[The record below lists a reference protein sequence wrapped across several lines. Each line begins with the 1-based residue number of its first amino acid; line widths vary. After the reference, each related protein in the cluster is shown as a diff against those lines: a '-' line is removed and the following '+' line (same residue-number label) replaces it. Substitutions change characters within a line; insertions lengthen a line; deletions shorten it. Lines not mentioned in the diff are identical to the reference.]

1 MIICL
6 KNKHTLKIDD
16 FYFKCCFGENGK
28 SKKKREG
35 DKKTPKGVFKFKKV
49 LYRKDRIS
57 GLETKLK
64 LIPIKQNM
72 GWCDDI
78 NSKFYNKLI
87 RFPSNKSS
95 ERLFRKDNIYNIII
109 VIDFNMSPIIKG
121 KGSAIFIHLATKNY
135 KPTQGCIALNIK
147 DIRLLLKK
155 YQKKIKLKL
164 FKSFSKYS
172 TPDT

>member
-1 MIICL
+1 MHILL
-6 KNKHTLKIDD
+6 KNRKLCFDNYRLKCSI
-16 FYFKCCFGENGK
+16 GK
-28 SKKKREG
+28 RGITNKKREG

-87 RFPSNKSS
+87 RFPSKKSA

-147 DIRLLLKK
+147 GIRLLLKK
-155 YQKKIKLKL
+155 ISKKDKIKII
-164 FKSFSKYS
+164 
-172 TPDT
+172 

>member
-1 MIICL
+1 MHILL
-6 KNKHTLKIDD
+6 KNRKLCFDNYRLKCSI
-16 FYFKCCFGENGK
+16 GK
-28 SKKKREG
+28 RGITNKKREG

-87 RFPSNKSS
+87 RFPSKKSA

-155 YQKKIKLKL
+155 ISKKDKIKII
-164 FKSFSKYS
+164 
-172 TPDT
+172 

>member
-1 MIICL
+1 MHILL
-6 KNKHTLKIDD
+6 KNKKLCFDNYRLKCSI
-16 FYFKCCFGENGK
+16 GK
-28 SKKKREG
+28 RGITNKKREG

-155 YQKKIKLKL
+155 ISKKDKIKII
-164 FKSFSKYS
+164 
-172 TPDT
+172 

>member
-1 MIICL
+1 MHILL
-6 KNKHTLKIDD
+6 KNRKLCFDNYRLKCSI
-16 FYFKCCFGENGK
+16 GK
-28 SKKKREG
+28 RGITNKKREG

-87 RFPSNKSS
+87 RFPFKKNA

-155 YQKKIKLKL
+155 ISKKDKIKII
-164 FKSFSKYS
+164 
-172 TPDT
+172 

>member
-1 MIICL
+1 
-6 KNKHTLKIDD
+6 
-16 FYFKCCFGENGK
+16 
-28 SKKKREG
+28 
-35 DKKTPKGVFKFKKV
+35 
-49 LYRKDRIS
+49 
-57 GLETKLK
+57 
-64 LIPIKQNM
+64 M

-155 YQKKIKLKL
+155 ISKKDKIKII
-164 FKSFSKYS
+164 
-172 TPDT
+172 

>member
-1 MIICL
+1 
-6 KNKHTLKIDD
+6 
-16 FYFKCCFGENGK
+16 
-28 SKKKREG
+28 
-35 DKKTPKGVFKFKKV
+35 
-49 LYRKDRIS
+49 
-57 GLETKLK
+57 
-64 LIPIKQNM
+64 M

-87 RFPSNKSS
+87 RFPSKKSA

-147 DIRLLLKK
+147 GIRLLLKK
-155 YQKKIKLKL
+155 ISKKDKIKII
-164 FKSFSKYS
+164 
-172 TPDT
+172 

>member
-1 MIICL
+1 MHILL
-6 KNKHTLKIDD
+6 KNRKLCFDNYRLKCSI
-16 FYFKCCFGENGK
+16 GK
-28 SKKKREG
+28 RGITNKKREG

-155 YQKKIKLKL
+155 ISKKDKIKII
-164 FKSFSKYS
+164 
-172 TPDT
+172 

>member
-1 MIICL
+1 MHILL
-6 KNKHTLKIDD
+6 KNRKLCFDNYRLKCSI
-16 FYFKCCFGENGK
+16 GK
-28 SKKKREG
+28 RGITNKKREG

-87 RFPSNKSS
+87 RFPSNKSA

-155 YQKKIKLKL
+155 ISKKDKIKII
-164 FKSFSKYS
+164 
-172 TPDT
+172 